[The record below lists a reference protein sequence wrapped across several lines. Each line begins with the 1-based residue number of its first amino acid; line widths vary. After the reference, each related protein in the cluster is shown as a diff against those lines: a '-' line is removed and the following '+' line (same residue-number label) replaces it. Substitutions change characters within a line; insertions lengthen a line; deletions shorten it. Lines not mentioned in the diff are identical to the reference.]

1 MKQCFLFI
9 LFTLVSLKMTA
20 QYSTSKH
27 HYFNKTHKSR
37 VSVHKKFNNIQD
49 SAFVSFEFLV
59 GNTNSWNGD
68 VYNFYP
74 ALQLLG
80 SYDNNKNF
88 EVGGFACFTTSSL
101 QNLDVNGVDIF
112 ASYRFN
118 DKLSVTADVYT
129 YMGNK
134 TFLADDLGYESS
146 IYQLYSSRFQY
157 AISDKKSAILGYSI
171 LNDCQSLQQSVFAE
185 YDYNPNDYFTFI
197 IGYASET
204 DILQFNS
211 ANINLGLGYRN
222 TFFSKS
228 KMPVK
233 LNVGLFPIAAFQ
245 NTGKSP
251 LTILFSVDF

>member
-1 MKQCFLFI
+1 
-9 LFTLVSLKMTA
+9 MTA

>member
-1 MKQCFLFI
+1 MKRCVFLI
-9 LFTLVSLKMTA
+9 LFTFLSLKTMA
-20 QYSTSKH
+20 QFSTSKH
-27 HYFNKTHKSR
+27 HYFNKTRKSR

-49 SAFVSFEFLV
+49 SAFLSYEFLI

-80 SYDNNKNF
+80 TYDNNKNF

-112 ASYRFN
+112 TSYRFN
-118 DKLSVTADVYT
+118 EKFSVTADVYT
-129 YMGNK
+129 YLGNK
-134 TFLADDLGYESS
+134 TLLADDLGYESS
-146 IYQLYSSRFQY
+146 LYQLYSCRFQY
-157 AISDKKSAILGYSI
+157 TFSDKKSAILGYSI
-171 LNDCQSLQQSVFAE
+171 LNDSQSLQQSVFAE
-185 YDYNPNDYFTFI
+185 YDYNANDYFTFVV
-197 IGYASET
+197 GYASDT

-228 KMPVK
+228 KIPIK
-233 LNVGLFPIAAFQ
+233 TNVALFPLAAFQ

-251 LTILFSVDF
+251 LTILFSYDF

>member
-1 MKQCFLFI
+1 MKQCFLFL
-9 LFTLVSLKMTA
+9 LFTLLSLKMTA

-37 VSVHKKFNNIQD
+37 VSVQKKFNNIQD

-80 SYDNNKNF
+80 TYDNNKNF

-101 QNLDVNGVDIF
+101 ENLDVNGADIF

-118 DKLSVTADVYT
+118 NKLSVTVDAYT
-129 YMGNK
+129 FLGNK

-146 IYQLYSSRFQY
+146 LYQLYSGRLQY
-157 AISDKKSAILGYSI
+157 AISDKKSAILGYSL
-171 LNDCQSLQQSVFAE
+171 LNDKDSLQQSVFAE
-185 YDYNPNDYFTFI
+185 YDYNANDYFTFI

-228 KMPVK
+228 KIPIKTNMA
-233 LNVGLFPIAAFQ
+233 LFPIVVFQ
-245 NTGKSP
+245 NSGKSP
-251 LTILFSVDF
+251 LTLLFSVDF